1 MKNVYIPLL
10 FAAALTLAG
19 CSNSAA
25 DGKDSAAPPSPV
37 ITSDNGKLSS
47 YTAAELLEMAENSP
61 MHSEFLG
68 SRGGDDLSEEA
79 AVAYNNL
86 IRYAS
91 NYLRD
96 KSFCVYDIYATEKD
110 GELSG
115 YMLKIVPE
123 GYENTGDH
131 ENAVVSLFCDTTGS
145 HIKGNL
151 AGFAYSRKWTETLA
165 DEVNDKYP
173 SYHFSTFTLQADTD
187 FLPIENGEQTYN
199 LMNIGNEPMA
209 GDWTVNLILPEGTVK
224 TEFDKA
230 YAELEPI
237 FRKFSATQVTVLAA
251 DSKSSYEKF
260 VSEEGFTGNCYY
272 FIEDGFDWR
281 EIYTVK

>member
-1 MKNVYIPLL
+1 MKNIYIPLL

-115 YMLKIVPE
+115 YVLKIVPE
-123 GYENTGDH
+123 GYEDTGDH

-173 SYHFSTFTLQADTD
+173 SYHFSTFTLQADKD

-199 LMNIGNEPMA
+199 LMNIGNEPMT
-209 GDWTVNLILPEGTVK
+209 GDWTVNLILPEGTGK

-230 YAELEPI
+230 YAELEPV
-237 FRKFSATQVTVLAA
+237 FRKFSATEVTVLAA
-251 DSKSSYEKF
+251 DSKGSYEKF

>member
-1 MKNVYIPLL
+1 MKNIYIPLL

-115 YMLKIVPE
+115 YVLKIVPE
-123 GYENTGDH
+123 GY
-131 ENAVVSLFCDTTGS
+131 
-145 HIKGNL
+145 
-151 AGFAYSRKWTETLA
+151 
-165 DEVNDKYP
+165 
-173 SYHFSTFTLQADTD
+173 
-187 FLPIENGEQTYN
+187 
-199 LMNIGNEPMA
+199 
-209 GDWTVNLILPEGTVK
+209 
-224 TEFDKA
+224 
-230 YAELEPI
+230 
-237 FRKFSATQVTVLAA
+237 
-251 DSKSSYEKF
+251 
-260 VSEEGFTGNCYY
+260 
-272 FIEDGFDWR
+272 
-281 EIYTVK
+281 